1 MTTFHIII
9 FSILSICSVIGFLG
23 VGFCREE
30 NQKEE
35 NKKMVFLIILLTTTA
50 LFGLIAF
57 TMTEERQQLLKKI
70 NNKCP
75 QYEKVEN
82 VYKLKE

>member
-1 MTTFHIII
+1 MTTFQIII

-23 VGFCREE
+23 VGVCVEA

-57 TMTEERQQLLKKI
+57 TMTEQREHLLKKV